1 MKSKIIHSLSLF
13 LENNLSEKQLSKVQ
27 EFLLSGDIEIVA
39 SKFLAVL
46 IFFILFADVVIGIF
60 IVFLKIS
67 DLYLFVLFIILPHLR
82 STFTA
87 SQYPKLFTTNFP
99 THAQNTF

>member
-46 IFFILFADVVIGIF
+46 IFFILFYKDVTVQPS
-60 IVFLKIS
+60 IS
-67 DLYLFVLFIILPHLR
+67 TITVCSF
-82 STFTA
+82 
-87 SQYPKLFTTNFP
+87 
-99 THAQNTF
+99 

>member
-46 IFFILFADVVIGIF
+46 IFFYF
-60 IVFLKIS
+60 ICRCCNWNIHCIS
-67 DLYLFVLFIILPHLR
+67 
-82 STFTA
+82 
-87 SQYPKLFTTNFP
+87 
-99 THAQNTF
+99 